1 MRYFELTTES
11 KVISVL
17 RFNHQSKS
25 VREKR
30 MVGISGGIST
40 TNVTIGTHDQLGLQ
54 WGTISTASC
63 RISS

>member
-25 VREKR
+25 VREEKEN
-30 MVGISGGIST
+30 GISGGIST

-54 WGTISTASC
+54 
-63 RISS
+63 